1 MGGFLLEGEVLY
13 CLGIWDFYEMACGFG
28 FGFWVGWFCWG

>member
-13 CLGIWDFYEMACGFG
+13 CLGIWDFYEMVGFC
-28 FGFWVGWFCWG
+28 FVFRVGWFCWG